1 MRRTLRSPI
10 AVVRL
15 ALVELRRFRG
25 PVRPLVLIALVLLP
39 TLYAATYLWANWD
52 PYGNTAKI
60 PVAVV
65 NADRLAHTDDGQ
77 RVDAGADVVTQL
89 RAQPLFDW
97 RFVDRAEARHGLEQG
112 DYYFTITIPADFSSR
127 LASAQTTAPTRGK
140 IHIEGNDANNY
151 VAGIMAEATQS
162 ELEDQIN
169 TAVHTAYV
177 RAIYGE
183 LSGVQQ
189 QLDTAAEGADQLVA
203 ATATGKKAAGAMV
216 SGTRTLAAAS
226 GDLATGADEVATA
239 AGTLTDLSHDL
250 ASATSGALPAAAAS
264 LVSTAQLVDSGVSD
278 VRRGTSAVH
287 GQTGAVVDALHQL
300 AEQEPAIAQSAAF
313 RHAQLVAQAADART
327 GRLDSRAAQAA
338 AQSAEALSKARGLER
353 RVGALQQDLSR
364 ADGATR
370 LISSGAAHISRGVR
384 TVERGTDSLAAAAGT
399 TRAAARQAHEGA
411 SAIADTVD
419 SAPAEIPP
427 TDPDHTARA
436 ADVLGSPVGISRSN
450 LHPAGAYGR
459 GFAPFFFGIALWVF
473 GLAAYLFLQPLNRRL
488 LARNLS
494 PVTVTAASWLPA
506 IIVGTV
512 GTVVMVTVTQL
523 GLGLDPEHPLLLW
536 GLLLLALGAFV
547 AISQFF
553 RVLLGAPA
561 SFALLV
567 LLVLQL
573 TASGGLYPMPTA
585 PGFFQMLNPLLP
597 MTYLVD
603 GLRVAVSG
611 GEASHAA
618 RDAVVLAGVMA
629 AFLAL
634 TALVLRRR
642 RMWTMATLRPEIE
655 G

>member
-1 MRRTLRSPI
+1 MSRTLRDPI
-10 AVVRL
+10 TLVRL
-15 ALVELRRFRG
+15 AFVELRRFRG

-39 TLYAATYLWANWD
+39 TLYAVTYLWANWD
-52 PYGNTAKI
+52 PNGKTAEI

-65 NADRLAHTDDGQ
+65 NEDRLAHTDDGQ
-77 RVDAGADVVTQL
+77 RIDAGADVVAQL
-89 RAQPLFDW
+89 RAEPIFDW
-97 RFVDRAEARHGLEQG
+97 RFVDGDEARHGLEQG

-127 LASAQTTAPTRGK
+127 LASAQTTAPTRGT

-169 TAVHTAYV
+169 AAVHTAYV

-183 LSGVQQ
+183 LSGIQQ
-189 QLDTAAEGADQLVA
+189 QLHTAAEGADQLVA
-203 ATATGKKAAGAMV
+203 ATVTGQKAAGALV

-226 GDLATGADEVATA
+226 GDLATGAEEVATA
-239 AGTLTDLSHDL
+239 AGTIAGLSHEL
-250 ASATSGALPAAAAS
+250 ASATSGALPGAAAS
-264 LVSTAQLVDSGVSD
+264 LVSTAELVHGEVSD
-278 VRRGTSAVH
+278 VRQGTSAVH
-287 GQTGAVVDALHQL
+287 GQTGAVVDALERL
-300 AEQEPAIAQSAAF
+300 AEQEPEIAQSAAY
-313 RHAQLVAQAADART
+313 RRALAVARAADERT
-327 GRLDSRAAQAA
+327 GQLDGRAAQAA
-338 AQSAEALSKARGLER
+338 AQSSAALGKARDLER
-353 RVGALQQDLSR
+353 RVGTLQQEIAR
-364 ADGATR
+364 ADSATQ
-370 LISSGAAHISRGVR
+370 LIASGAAHISRGVR
-384 TVERGTDSLAAAAGT
+384 TVERGTDSLTAAART
-399 TRAAARQAHEGA
+399 TRAAARQANEGA

-419 SAPAEIPP
+419 SARSAIPP

-450 LHPAGAYGR
+450 LHPAGPYGR

-473 GLAAYLFLQPLNRRL
+473 GLAAYLFLQPFNRRL

-494 PVTVTAASWLPA
+494 PATVTAASWLPA

-512 GTVVMVTVTQL
+512 GTVVMVAITQV

-561 SFALLV
+561 SFVLLV
-567 LLVLQL
+567 LLILQL

-585 PGFFQMLNPLLP
+585 PGFFQSLNPLLP

-611 GEASHAA
+611 GQASHAA
-618 RDAVVLAGVMA
+618 RDAVVLAGVAA
-629 AFLAL
+629 AFLAM
-634 TALVLRRR
+634 TAFTLRRR
-642 RMWTMATLRPEIE
+642 RMWTMVTLRPEIE